1 MEPLRYW
8 IFILLKLRM
17 LNKLLFLTG
26 HRKSGTTM
34 FANLFDDHDDFL
46 VYPSDICLLYAYFPY
61 FIKQKFTYKVKKK
74 RILHIVKKDLSSV
87 IKENK
92 IENMFSLPKMLK
104 LIEEKLNK
112 KNINDIRKILTIVFS
127 SFEKSLNVKKKYKYF
142 VVKETSADIFLNK
155 IFKKTDKIKFLHLI
169 RDPRDNYAS
178 LKSGVKKYY
187 QKLGENENKTL
198 FSLINR
204 AKLDFNFIEINK
216 KLFGKKNYKEI
227 KFEKL
232 AHNPKKT
239 MKNICKFLDVKFH
252 LNLLKPTI
260 LGKNTKG
267 NNYEGESF
275 YNISSKNVNRWKDR
289 INKREAQLIEF
300 YFQNEMKKFKYKLSQ
315 DLKNLDHKTL
325 TEFYEW
331 TNYTYFYYDSFQK

>member
-1 MEPLRYW
+1 MY
-8 IFILLKLRM
+8 K
-17 LNKLLFLTG
+17 KLLFLTG

-34 FANLFDDHDDFL
+34 FANLFDNHDDFL

-61 FIKQKFTYKVKKK
+61 FIKQKFSFKIKKD
-74 RILHIVKKDLSSV
+74 RVLHIVKKDLSSV
-87 IKENK
+87 IKEHNLDK
-92 IENMFSLPKMLK
+92 MFNLKNMLE
-104 LIEEKLNK
+104 LIEKKLNK
-112 KNINDIRKILTIVFS
+112 KNINDIRKILKIVFS
-127 SFEKSLNVKKKYKYF
+127 SFEDSLKIKKKYKYF

-155 IFKKTDKIKFLHLI
+155 IFTKKDDVKFIHLI

-216 KLFGKKNYKEI
+216 SLFGKDKYKEI
-227 KFEKL
+227 KFEEL
-232 AHNPKKT
+232 VINPKKS
-239 MKNICKFLDVKFH
+239 MFKVCKFLNVKFNS
-252 LNLLKPTI
+252 NLLKPTI
-260 LGKNTKG
+260 LGQSTKG

-289 INKREAQLIEF
+289 INKSEAQLIEF
-300 YFQNEMKKFKYKLSQ
+300 HFQNEMKKFNYKLNYNP
-315 DLKNLDHKTL
+315 KKLDCKIL

-331 TNYTYFYYDSFQK
+331 TNYNYFYYDSFKI